1 MPVRIENVEKGS
13 IACKKGIC
21 SGDILESINGNE
33 INDVLDY
40 QFYITDEKLDIVYS
54 RGGRERHVR
63 IKKPEYED
71 IGLIF
76 STYLMDEQ
84 HTCRNKCI
92 FCFIDQMP
100 PGMRKSL
107 YVKDDDERMSFL
119 FGNYITLTNLRET
132 DVQRII
138 KMHIS
143 PINISVHTMN
153 PELRVR
159 MMKNRFAGDCLIYI
173 DMFAAA
179 GIKMNCQLVL
189 CPGINDGEELVYSI
203 KKLASLYPAVQSI
216 AAVPVGLTSYR
227 DGLEKIEPYNNR
239 TAKGVLDIIN
249 SFGDKF
255 EKECGTRLIYPA
267 DEFYVICGLD
277 TPGYEY
283 YGDFLQLEN
292 GVGMCT
298 LLRYD
303 FLEALK
309 TAPEKI
315 KGGKI
320 SIATGE
326 ASYKIIKR
334 LVDMARD
341 KWHNLECKVYKIDN
355 DFFGRSISVTG
366 LICGQDLIKQLS
378 GVDLGEYLLISD
390 SMLDSENARF
400 LDDVTPSEVE
410 EALKIRLRAVPCN
423 GGYELLSALIGA
435 EL

>member
-1 MPVRIENVEKGS
+1 MPVIIENVEAGG
-13 IACKKGIC
+13 IAYKKGMR

-33 INDVLDY
+33 VNDVLDY

-54 RGGRERHVR
+54 RSGKERHVR
-63 IKKPEYED
+63 INKPEYED

-84 HTCRNKCI
+84 HTCRNKCM

-100 PGMRKSL
+100 QGLRKSL

-119 FGNYITLTNLRET
+119 FGNYITLTNLREA
-132 DVQRII
+132 DVERII
-138 KMHIS
+138 RMHIS

-159 MMKNRFAGDCLIYI
+159 MMKNRFAGECLNYIY
-173 DMFAAA
+173 MFAKA
-179 GIKMNCQLVL
+179 GIKMNCQIVL

-203 KKLASLYPAVQSI
+203 EKLASLYPAVQSI
-216 AAVPVGLTSYR
+216 AAVPVGLTAYR
-227 DGLEKIEPYNNR
+227 EGLEKIEPYSKE
-239 TAKGVLDIIN
+239 TAQEVLNIIN
-249 SFGDKF
+249 GFGDKF
-255 EKECGTRLIYPA
+255 EKEYGTRLIYPS
-267 DEFYVICGLD
+267 DEFYVICGSD
-277 TPGYEY
+277 TPDYEY

-298 LLRYD
+298 LLRHD
-303 FLEALK
+303 FIQALK
-309 TAPEKI
+309 TAPESI
-315 KGGKI
+315 VSRKI

-326 ASYKIIKR
+326 ASYKIIKC
-334 LVDMARD
+334 LVDMAQD

-378 GVDLGEYLLISD
+378 GADLGEYLLISD

-400 LDDVTPSEVE
+400 LDDITPSEVE
-410 EALKIRLRAVPCN
+410 TALNVPLKAVPCN
-423 GGYELLSALIGA
+423 GGYELLSALIGE

>member
-1 MPVRIENVEKGS
+1 MSVVIETVEHGS
-13 IACKKGIC
+13 VAYKKGIRP
-21 SGDILESINGNE
+21 GDVLKSINGSG

-40 QFYITDEKLDIVYS
+40 QFYITDEKLDIVIL
-54 RGGRERHVR
+54 RGGRERRVH

-71 IGLIF
+71 IGLVF

-119 FGNYITLTNLRET
+119 FGNYITLTNLREE
-132 DVQRII
+132 DIQRII

-143 PINISVHTMN
+143 PINISVHTTN

-159 MMKNRFAGDCLIYI
+159 MMKNRFAGECLRYI

-189 CPGINDGEELVYSI
+189 CPGINDSEELRRTI
-203 KKLASLYPAVQSI
+203 EKLASLYPEVQSI
-216 AAVPVGLTSYR
+216 AAVPVGLTAYR
-227 DGLEKIEPYNNR
+227 DGLEKIEPFNAD
-239 TAKGVLDIIN
+239 TAKKVLDIIN
-249 SFGDKF
+249 GYGDRF
-255 EKECGTRLIYPA
+255 EKEYGVRLVYPA

-277 TPGYEY
+277 TPAYEY

-298 LLRYD
+298 LLRHD
-303 FLEALK
+303 FSEALS
-309 TAPEKI
+309 TAPKAVPDR
-315 KGGKI
+315 KI

-326 ASYKIIKR
+326 ASYKIIKH
-334 LVDMARD
+334 LVDMAQD
-341 KWHNLECKVYKIDN
+341 KWHNLECRVYKIDN

-366 LICGQDLIKQLS
+366 LICGQDLIKQLK
-378 GVDLGEYLLISD
+378 DAELGECLLISD

-400 LDDVTPSEVE
+400 LDDATPPEVE
-410 EALKIRLRAVPCN
+410 SALGVPVRAVPCN
-423 GGYELLSALIGA
+423 GGYELLSALIG
-435 EL
+435 EEI

>member
-159 MMKNRFAGDCLIYI
+159 MMKNRFAGDCLKYI

-400 LDDVTPSEVE
+400 LDDVTPAEVE

>member
-159 MMKNRFAGDCLIYI
+159 MMKNRFAGDCLKYI

-267 DEFYVICGLD
+267 DEFYVICDLD

-400 LDDVTPSEVE
+400 LDDVTPAEVE